1 MAKPQFKIGDI
12 LQPKPNRYKSND
24 VTIRNIET
32 IKVKKIRKR
41 WRDDTYMTI
50 DAEVLTGE
58 CLYYSKK
65 LKQITVFDNAF
76 ELAKPKEN
84 YAIF

>member
-12 LQPKPNRYKSND
+12 LQPKANRYKSND
-24 VTIRNIET
+24 ITIRNIET
-32 IKVKKIRKR
+32 IRIKSIRQR
-41 WRDDTYMTI
+41 WSDDRHLTI
-50 DAEVLTGE
+50 NAEVLTGD
-58 CLYYSKK
+58 CRSYGTK
-65 LKQITVFDNAF
+65 LKNITVFDDAF